1 MSWCIKINCEMELNH
16 IFNFTP
22 VQCNP
27 GLQGQPCFCAT
38 QQLRI
43 WPPSPPKIRTHWE
56 PEDIER
62 SKKQKIKDGKIKRL
76 IGEEWRGAFC
86 RLFVL
91 REDVLPLVQVSS
103 SIFAAAFWIIYNG
116 QEDHRHPQPCC
127 HHGQSP
133 AGTPRFSPSSMPSHS
148 LSTSRFQWLSQSDI
162 NALNSFQG
170 VFSEQ
175 PWFLLHNFFMSIV
188 VQVFVAGSVNTCQ
201 RKDLRHLSCSCYWCT
216 TFDK

>member
-16 IFNFTP
+16 IFNFTS
-22 VQCNP
+22 VQCDP
-27 GLQGQPCFCAT
+27 GLQGQPCICAT

-43 WPPSPPKIRTHWE
+43 WPPSPPKIWTHWE

-103 SIFAAAFWIIYNG
+103 SSLLLPFESSTMVKKIIVIVNLVVIMVRALL
-116 QEDHRHPQPCC
+116 EHHASLPPPCRLTLCPHPGFSDC
-127 HHGQSP
+127 HSQI
-133 AGTPRFSPSSMPSHS
+133 SMPWIPSKA
-148 LSTSRFQWLSQSDI
+148 FF
-162 NALNSFQG
+162 LNSL
-170 VFSEQ
+170 VFSFTI
-175 PWFLLHNFFMSIV
+175 FLCPLLFKSLLQAV
-188 VQVFVAGSVNTCQ
+188 WTLVRGKT
-201 RKDLRHLSCSCYWCT
+201 
-216 TFDK
+216 